1 MAEFIPVKETDF
13 YCDEDL
19 SKYTDSLLFD
29 SETDIA
35 GLKMYDTNGNC
46 VDLWLTVTGDKDV
59 FLLDENGDVIED
71 ECYSYASEYSQE
83 MIDAIKDGTDGVDYA
98 CDNNNWFEVL
108 YSYSNGNGEELVD
121 DNGEEWDGI
130 ADTPE
135 QLKDD
140 LSEFALTL
148 FEQYYDR
155 GIFER
160 PQLDY
165 VAMTDEIKSALSHS
179 FETLGEGA
187 VLTLE
192 GFPKKDYRTDLEMN
206 SDNSCTIYISNKTY
220 SDEENC
226 QSAELSFDDLQ
237 GELQK
242 IKDLDTAY
250 INKTYE
256 QIDKT
261 ILSDMKST
269 KTNEMER

>member
-1 MAEFIPVKETDF
+1 MAEFIPIKETDF

-29 SETDIA
+29 SQTDIA
-35 GLKMYDTNGNC
+35 GLKMYDANDNC
-46 VDLWLTVTGDKDV
+46 VDLWLTVRGEKDV
-59 FLLDENGDVIED
+59 FLLDVNGDIIED
-71 ECYSYASEYSQE
+71 ECYKYASEYSQK
-83 MIDAIKDGTDGVDYA
+83 MIDAIKNGTDGIDYA
-98 CDNNNWFEVL
+98 CNNNNWFEVL
-108 YSYSNGNGEELVD
+108 YSYGDVDGGSFDDGEV
-121 DNGEEWDGI
+121 WDGI
-130 ADTPE
+130 ADTTPE

-165 VAMTDEIKSALSHS
+165 VAMTDEIKTALSHS

-187 VLTLE
+187 VLTLTD
-192 GFPKKDYRTDLEMN
+192 FPKKDYRTDLEMN
-206 SDNSCTIYISNKTY
+206 SDKSCTIYISNKTY
-220 SDEENC
+220 SNKFNC

-256 QIDKT
+256 QIDT
-261 ILSDMKST
+261 TVLSEMKST